1 MNERRSLLGSIARTI
16 KDYRADDRS
25 EPTPEHVDRWI
36 QQFNVDVQLALLRE
50 MDHVLKW
57 AYVSQSHMR
66 KFSARVIGD
75 QQLAGKMPREFWQTA
90 HLLDIQRDG
99 NSQTEIRKLFSEEL
113 EKKYGITADE
123 CGAKDGTF
131 VYFDDVLFSG
141 SRIRNDLSAWIV
153 NEAPPAATVHIII
166 IAVHRYGYW
175 SCREGLEQEAKKTGK
190 QLNFRFWAV
199 AQLENRKMYRNV
211 SDVLWSATLPDD
223 IALRAYMEEETKF
236 PFEPRTLGGQSV
248 PRFFSSEEGRQLL
261 ERELLLAGMHIRS
274 LSQNPKR
281 VLRPLGFSPFGL
293 GFGSMIVTY
302 RNCPNNAPL
311 ALWWGDP
318 DAEQNHPLSQW
329 YPLVQRKTYSS

>member
-1 MNERRSLLGSIARTI
+1 MTELRNLLGSIARTI
-16 KDYRADDRS
+16 KDYRADDRP

-36 QQFNVDVQLALLRE
+36 QQFNADAQLALLRE

-57 AYVSQSHMR
+57 TYISQSHMR
-66 KFSARVIGD
+66 KFFARVIGD

-90 HLLDIQRDG
+90 HLLDIQHDG

-123 CGAKDGTF
+123 CGATDGAF
-131 VYFDDVLFSG
+131 VYLDDVLFSG
-141 SRIRNDLSAWIV
+141 SRIRNDLSTWIV
-153 NEAPPAATVHIII
+153 NEAPPAATVHIVM
-166 IAVHRYGYW
+166 IATHRFGHW
-175 SCREGLEQEAKKTGK
+175 SCRGRLEQGAKEAGK

-199 AQLENRKMYRNV
+199 AQLENRKEYRNT
-211 SDVLWSATLPDD
+211 SDVLWPATLPDD
-223 IALRAYMEEETKF
+223 VALRAYTEEETKF
-236 PFEPRTLGGQSV
+236 PFEPRTLGGQYKS
-248 PRFFSSEEGRQLL
+248 RFFSSEEGRQLL

-274 LSQNPKR
+274 LSQNPSHA
-281 VLRPLGFSPFGL
+281 LRPLGFSSFGL

-329 YPLVQRKTYSS
+329 YPLVQRKTYSD